1 MGIHARPLFDIGLPA
16 DFGGGDALRSVVR
29 LAERAGFDMF
39 SLTDH
44 PYNPGMYEAYSGIA
58 YLLGATEKIGAYVS
72 VTNSPL
78 RPAPMLARTVA
89 TLSDISNDR
98 FVLGIGAGGFW
109 DAIVR
114 MGVPRLTPGEA
125 VKSFER
131 SIQLVRDLTGGGPSV
146 TNDLVRG
153 IHPAPVATPPIWT
166 GSQGPKSL
174 RITGRL
180 ADGWVPPNGADWL
193 SETVQ
198 KGREIIDAAAIEA
211 GRKPEDIATIY
222 KLGGALTPFD
232 LAETRGPS
240 GHFLGGSA
248 RQWVDE
254 ITSAVRDH
262 GASGFNT
269 SLTDENGRITA
280 DVIAR
285 FGDEV
290 IAPAKAALG

>member
-1 MGIHARPLFDIGLPA
+1 MGIHARPLFDIALPA
-16 DFGGGDALRSVVR
+16 DYGSGDALRAVVR
-29 LAERAGFDMF
+29 LADRAGFDMF

-44 PYNPGMYEAYSGIA
+44 PYNPGMYDAYAGLA
-58 YLLGATEKIGAYVS
+58 YLLGATDNIGAYVS

-125 VKSFER
+125 VESFEK

-146 TNDLVRG
+146 TNDLVQG
-153 IHPAPVATPPIWT
+153 IQPAPVATPPIWT

-174 RITGRL
+174 RVTGRL
-180 ADGWVPPNGADWL
+180 ADGWVPPNGADW
-193 SETVQ
+193 TTDIVRN
-198 KGREIIDAAAIEA
+198 GRAIIDAAAVDA
-211 GRKPEDIATIY
+211 GRDPSDVGTIY

-232 LAETRGPS
+232 LAQTRGPN
-240 GHFLGGSA
+240 GLFMGGSS
-248 RQWVDE
+248 RQWVEE
-254 ITSAVRDH
+254 ITTAVREH
-262 GASGFNT
+262 GATGFNT
-269 SLTDENGRITA
+269 SLTDETGAITA
-280 DVIAR
+280 DVIQR

-290 IAPAKAALG
+290 IAPARAALG